1 MVWAYPLLAQSLH
14 YNDVPNN
21 RDAFLNE
28 EIQARRL
35 LKMPPYGKLAALII
49 SAKDNALAYQTA
61 KNIVQKAPFMQGVDI
76 LGPVVAPIAKL
87 RDKHRYRLLV
97 QAQKQIKLQNLLQN
111 WLSQVKIPPSVDVR
125 IDIDPYSF
133 F

>member
-1 MVWAYPLLAQSLH
+1 MVFCLNSKRNYFLAFVLE
-14 YNDVPNN
+14 VV
-21 RDAFLNE
+21 DAFLQE
-28 EIQARRL
+28 EMQARQL
-35 LKMPPYGKLAALII
+35 LKMPPYGKLTGLIV

-61 KNIVQKAPFMQGVDI
+61 KNIAQKAPFIEGVDV

-87 RDKHRYRLLV
+87 RDKHRYRLL
-97 QAQKQIKLQNLLQN
+97 IKTDRNFKIQNLLKN
-111 WLSQVKIPPSVDVR
+111 WLHQVKIPVSVDVR